1 MLISRQTTLEN
12 KFFKL
17 AQDKAHPNTVFSCSQ
32 ASRKFLFQEL
42 PLQTRMQSEP
52 CAKKSNSLQVQK
64 ESWKTSDNQVRK
76 KKNPHFFQSTV
87 HSLLQRTR
95 QFLQQGNIRVEFIV
109 PLQNSMLD
117 ETKCMLFCIYLD
129 LLILSF

>member
-17 AQDKAHPNTVFSCSQ
+17 TQDKAHPNTVFSCSQ

-42 PLQTRMQSEP
+42 PLQTRMQSEL

-76 KKNPHFFQSTV
+76 KKSP
-87 HSLLQRTR
+87 
-95 QFLQQGNIRVEFIV
+95 FLSIYSSFITAK
-109 PLQNSMLD
+109 D
-117 ETKCMLFCIYLD
+117 ETTPTAR
-129 LLILSF
+129 